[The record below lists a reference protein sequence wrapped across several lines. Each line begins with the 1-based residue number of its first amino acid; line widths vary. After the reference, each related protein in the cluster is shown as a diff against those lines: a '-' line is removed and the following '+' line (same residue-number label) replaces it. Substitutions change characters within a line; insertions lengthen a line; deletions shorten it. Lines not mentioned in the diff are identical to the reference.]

1 MGQGAHTGL
10 ATIVAEELDA
20 DFASVRVVNAA
31 NGARPGG
38 DVYGTPAGGGLIQLT
53 GASTSTKGF
62 WDRYRLAAAQARA
75 RLAAAAP
82 EARQVPAGEGGI
94 SPGLPRHPRRK
105 RARLGGLSPR

>member
-38 DVYGTPAGGGLIQLT
+38 DVYGTLAGGGLIQLT
-53 GASTSTKGF
+53 GASISTKGF
-62 WDRYRLAAAQARA
+62 WDRYRLAAA
-75 RLAAAAP
+75 P
-82 EARQVPAGEGGI
+82 PAGRPGPGRGAASRGAAERAGG
-94 SPGLPRHPRRK
+94 PLGLVPH
-105 RARLGGLSPR
+105 SS